1 MMRGTAVGATGDA
14 LGEFNEALSAGS
26 VFEARDYSLIAV
38 SFSRRIINLS
48 SDCGTAINEAG
59 PQAPPSANRIKRLAS
74 TRTHGMTPV
83 RPAADRIER
92 RGNLKGA
99 PVPIEVR

>member
-26 VFEARDYSLIAV
+26 VFEARDYSLIPE

-48 SDCGTAINEAG
+48 SDCGIAVMRRG
-59 PQAPPSANRIKRLAS
+59 GKHPVANRIKRLAS
-74 TRTHGMTPV
+74 TRTHGKTAV
-83 RPAADRIER
+83 RTAGDRIER

-99 PVPIEVR
+99 RVPIEVR